1 MEGKDS
7 RREAEHSTE
16 KRADSED
23 EIRRESEGKNG

>member
-7 RREAEHSTE
+7 RREAEHLTE
-16 KRADSED
+16 KRADGR